1 MRTSHSEVRPEN
13 AHIVSVLP
21 APEEKA
27 ASVRAMFDR
36 IAPRYDRVNRLM
48 TFSADQRWRRELVR
62 RLEVGPGDRVLDLA
76 CGTGDFAE
84 HCRKRAAETVGL
96 DFSRGMLLA
105 AGERTPGLGLWLQGD
120 ALHLPFADGSFT
132 VAVSG
137 FALRNFTAIEPV
149 IRELGRVVALGGRI
163 GLLEVDRPRNPAI
176 RFGHSLYFDRIVPRL
191 GGWIGR
197 DPAYRYLPQSAVYL
211 PEQDE
216 MVRMLMDAGFRQI
229 RKKTPMFGAIQSIS
243 AVRS

>member
-1 MRTSHSEVRPEN
+1 M
-13 AHIVSVLP
+13 SVLP

-48 TFSADQRWRRELVR
+48 TFSADQRWRRALVD
-62 RLEVGPGDRVLDLA
+62 RLEIGPGDRVLDLA

-105 AGERTPGLGLWLQGD
+105 ANERTPGLGLWLQGD
-120 ALHLPFADGSFT
+120 ALRMPFADGSFT
-132 VAVSG
+132 AAVSG
-137 FALRNFTAIEPV
+137 FALRNFVAIEPV
-149 IRELGRVVALGGRI
+149 IQELGRVVGRGGRI
-163 GLLEVDRPRNPAI
+163 GLLEVDRPRNPVVRA
-176 RFGHSLYFDRIVPRL
+176 GHSVYFDRIVPRL

-197 DPAYRYLPQSAVYL
+197 DAAYRYLPQSAVYL
-211 PEQDE
+211 PEQGE
-216 MVRMLMDAGFRQI
+216 LVAMLMNAGFRKIQ
-229 RKKTPMFGAIQSIS
+229 KKTPMFGAIQAIS